1 MEKCTAFVLGGG
13 GSHGAL
19 QVGALRAFIEAGIV
33 PDLMV
38 GTSIGAVNA
47 AGLAIWGFDLQG
59 LRKLEEGWE
68 RVSEAQVLD
77 GRISELIIRAYLGR
91 PSDRAR
97 KKAMEY
103 FISLGL
109 SRKLKFGNIR
119 GVRLAMVSADI
130 ETGEPIIYGQDPD
143 ELILDSLL
151 TSVAVPPWFSP
162 DIREGHILMDGG
174 ALSNVPIEPA
184 VRLGATEIFAFDLN
198 DCAQRKPTGNLSFTQ
213 YLQKYFQAISRRTVA
228 LETACAELHGVPV
241 RRLVFTGL
249 AATSIHDFSQR
260 QELIEAG
267 YARAKLQLKEWQR
280 ASS

>member
-249 AATSIHDFSQR
+249 AATSIHDFR
-260 QELIEAG
+260 QPQKLIEAG

>member
-1 MEKCTAFVLGGG
+1 
-13 GSHGAL
+13 
-19 QVGALRAFIEAGIV
+19 
-33 PDLMV
+33 MV

-260 QELIEAG
+260 QKLIEAG